1 MNIEEVLATTHRVS
15 SCDRIPFRCTC
26 CGACC
31 RHVRQSVPVE
41 SLDAFRLTQLLRT
54 RNKEIVCMDD
64 FVERYTELAL
74 LDECGYFM
82 LMLKVTGKDDA
93 CIFLQGNRCVV
104 HKEKPRTCRIY
115 PFVAGIGDNGQPEYL
130 VSREKLHHFKGPSV
144 HVKSWMKRW
153 FTAEDRTFLRLDLG
167 SAPEIA
173 RLMRRIPE
181 TRRQQAMLLFWRYK
195 YSDFNLERP
204 FLGQYEKNLQRLIA
218 ALSQLA
224 EQV

>member
-54 RNKEIVCMDD
+54 RNKEIICMDD

-115 PFVAGIGDNGQPEYL
+115 PFVAGIGDNGRPEYL
-130 VSREKLHHFKGPSV
+130 VSREKTHHFKGPSV

-224 EQV
+224 EQA

>member
-115 PFVAGIGDNGQPEYL
+115 PFVAGIGDHGRPEYL
-130 VSREKLHHFKGPSV
+130 VSREKTHHFKGPSV

-153 FTAEDRTFLRLDLG
+153 FTAEDRAFLRLDLG
-167 SAPEIA
+167 SAPDIA

-181 TRRQQAMLLFWRYK
+181 AHRQQAMFLFWRYK
-195 YSDFNLERP
+195 YSDFDLNQP

-224 EQV
+224 EQA

>member
-115 PFVAGIGDNGQPEYL
+115 PFVAGIGDNGRPEYL
-130 VSREKLHHFKGPSV
+130 VSREKTHHFKGPSV

-153 FTAEDRTFLRLDLG
+153 FTAEDRAFLQLDLD

-181 TRRQQAMLLFWRYK
+181 THRQQAMLLFWRYK

>member
-93 CIFLQGNRCVV
+93 CIFLQGNRGVV

-115 PFVAGIGDNGQPEYL
+115 PFVAGIGDHGRPE
-130 VSREKLHHFKGPSV
+130 
-144 HVKSWMKRW
+144 
-153 FTAEDRTFLRLDLG
+153 
-167 SAPEIA
+167 
-173 RLMRRIPE
+173 
-181 TRRQQAMLLFWRYK
+181 
-195 YSDFNLERP
+195 
-204 FLGQYEKNLQRLIA
+204 
-218 ALSQLA
+218 
-224 EQV
+224 

>member
-153 FTAEDRTFLRLDLG
+153 FTAEDRAFLRLDLG
-167 SAPEIA
+167 SAPDIA
-173 RLMRRIPE
+173 RLMRRIPKAH
-181 TRRQQAMLLFWRYK
+181 RQQAMFLFWRYK
-195 YSDFNLERP
+195 YSDFDLNQP

-218 ALSQLA
+218 ALSQLT
-224 EQV
+224 EQA

>member
-15 SCDRIPFRCTC
+15 SCDRIPFRCIC

-54 RNKEIVCMDD
+54 QNKEIVCMDD
-64 FVERYTELAL
+64 FVERYTKLAL

-82 LMLKVTGKDDA
+82 LMLKVAGKDDA

-130 VSREKLHHFKGPSV
+130 VSREKLHHFKGSSV

-153 FTAEDRTFLRLDLG
+153 FTAEDRAYLRLDLG
-167 SAPEIA
+167 SAPDIA

-181 TRRQQAMLLFWRYK
+181 AHRQQAMFLFWRYK
-195 YSDFNLERP
+195 YSDFDLNQP

-224 EQV
+224 EQA